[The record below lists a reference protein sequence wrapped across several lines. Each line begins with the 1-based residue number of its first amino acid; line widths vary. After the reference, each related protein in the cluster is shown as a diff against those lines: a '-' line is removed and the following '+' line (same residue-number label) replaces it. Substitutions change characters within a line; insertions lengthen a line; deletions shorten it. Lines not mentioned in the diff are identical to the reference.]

1 MLHPRAAAEAVA
13 RGLRALRAATPPY
26 AVEAESG
33 GGRISLWLTVD
44 HPDLVS
50 RLVLSS
56 VASETPPDSPMTARM
71 AGWLDLAERGE
82 WGEFFAQ
89 LAVQLRPAGSASAVG
104 RGAGGEFQ
112 PRPSTPERFIGEL
125 RATLDPTSFVTDR
138 LGEIDVPTL
147 VLAGGKDQVVPLDS
161 TRLVA
166 ERIPGARLE
175 IDPECG
181 HTVRAS
187 FRGYDDLVEAF
198 LAEGDQPQA

>member
-1 MLHPRAAAEAVA
+1 MLHPRAVADAVA
-13 RGLRALRAATPPY
+13 RGLRALRAATAPY

-56 VASETPPDSPMTARM
+56 VASETPPDSPMAARM
-71 AGWLDLAERGE
+71 GGWLDLAERGD
-82 WGEFFAQ
+82 WGTFFAQ
-89 LAVQLRPAGSASAVG
+89 LALQLRPAGSESAPG
-104 RGAGGEFQ
+104 NGAGGGFQ

-125 RATLDPTSFVTDR
+125 QATLDPSSFVTDR
-138 LGEIDVPTL
+138 LNEIAVPTL
-147 VLAGGKDQVVPLDS
+147 ILAGGKDQVVPLVS

-198 LAEGDQPQA
+198 LAEGDPAA